1 MCKISSGDFFAFVS
15 IAFEMMSTVESAPLF
30 LLLIVPFL
38 SKYEVSSRQ
47 NGLWRGIRRPQ
58 DSLATKKSAA
68 IKSRTGLELSAH
80 VQVGAV
86 KTMANWAPKTVHIRH
101 PESAS

>member
-15 IAFEMMSTVESAPLF
+15 IAFEMMSTVESAPLSLF

-58 DSLATKKSAA
+58 DSLATKQFAD
-68 IKSRTGLELSAH
+68 IKSRTGLELSAS
-80 VQVGAV
+80 VQVEVV
-86 KTMANWAPKTVHIRH
+86 KTMAN
-101 PESAS
+101 